1 MTKIQTLIALL
12 LLVGLSACQLP
23 ERPDVMSH
31 VTLQLDY
38 SAPFPV
44 VRQSYKIEWENLNT
58 RHTTTRNSI
67 TTSTHTDELYRGL
80 YDVRVE
86 GTLLLESGETV
97 WIRGSATE
105 QLFLDKEETCRIKM
119 LRML

>member
-1 MTKIQTLIALL
+1 MTKAQTLIALL
-12 LLVGLSACQLP
+12 LLVGLSACHLP

-31 VTLQLDY
+31 VTLRLDY
-38 SAPFPV
+38 SVPSPV
-44 VRQSYKIEWENLNT
+44 VRRSYKIEWENLNT
-58 RHTTTRNSI
+58 RRTTTRNSV
-67 TTSTHTDELYRGL
+67 TTSTFTDELYRGL

>member
-12 LLVGLSACQLP
+12 LLVGLSACHLS

-31 VTLQLDY
+31 VTLRLDY
-38 SAPFPV
+38 SAPSPV
-44 VRQSYKIEWENLNT
+44 LRRSYKIEWENLNT
-58 RHTTTRNSI
+58 RLTTTRNSV
-67 TTSTHTDELYRGL
+67 TTSTYTDELYRGL

-86 GTLLLESGETV
+86 GTLLLQSGETV

>member
-1 MTKIQTLIALL
+1 MTKIQTLIVLL
-12 LLVGLSACQLP
+12 LLVGLSACHQP

-38 SAPFPV
+38 SAPSPV
-44 VRQSYKIEWENLNT
+44 VRRSYKIEWENLNT
-58 RHTTTRNSI
+58 RRTTTRNSV

-105 QLFLDKEETCRIKM
+105 RLFLDKEETCRIKM

>member
-12 LLVGLSACQLP
+12 LLVGLSACHQP

-38 SAPFPV
+38 SAPSPV

-58 RHTTTRNSI
+58 RLTTTRNSV

-80 YDVRVE
+80 YDIRVE

-105 QLFLDKEETCRIKM
+105 QLFLDKEETCGIKM

>member
-1 MTKIQTLIALL
+1 MTKFQTLIALL
-12 LLVGLSACQLP
+12 LLVGLSACHLP
-23 ERPDVMSH
+23 ERPDVMSR

-38 SAPFPV
+38 SAPSPV
-44 VRQSYKIEWENLNT
+44 VRQSYKIEWENINT
-58 RHTTTRNSI
+58 RRTTTRNSV
-67 TTSTHTDELYRGL
+67 TTSTYTDELYRGL

-86 GTLLLESGETV
+86 GTLLLESGETI

-105 QLFLDKEETCRIKM
+105 QLFLDKEETCRINM

>member
-12 LLVGLSACQLP
+12 LLVGLSACHQP

-58 RHTTTRNSI
+58 RLTTTRNSV

>member
-1 MTKIQTLIALL
+1 MTKTQTLIALL
-12 LLVGLSACQLP
+12 LLVGLSACHLP
-23 ERPDVMSH
+23 EHPDVMSR

-38 SAPFPV
+38 SAPSPV

-58 RHTTTRNSI
+58 RHTTTRNSV
-67 TTSTHTDELYRGL
+67 TTSTYTDELYRGL

-105 QLFLDKEETCRIKM
+105 QLFLDKEETCGIKM

>member
-1 MTKIQTLIALL
+1 MTKAQTLIALL
-12 LLVGLSACQLP
+12 LLVGLSACHQP

-38 SAPFPV
+38 SAPSPV
-44 VRQSYKIEWENLNT
+44 VRRSYKIEWENLNT
-58 RHTTTRNSI
+58 RRTTTRNSI
-67 TTSTHTDELYRGL
+67 TTSTHMDELSRGL

-105 QLFLDKEETCRIKM
+105 HLFLDKEETCRIKM

>member
-1 MTKIQTLIALL
+1 MTKAQTLIALL

-58 RHTTTRNSI
+58 RRTTTRNSI
-67 TTSTHTDELYRGL
+67 TTSTHMDELYRGL

>member
-1 MTKIQTLIALL
+1 MTKIQTLIMLL
-12 LLVGLSACQLP
+12 LLVGLSACHRP
-23 ERPDVMSH
+23 ERPDVMSR

-38 SAPFPV
+38 SAPSPV
-44 VRQSYKIEWENLNT
+44 VRRSYKIEWENLNT
-58 RHTTTRNSI
+58 RLTTTRNSV
-67 TTSTHTDELYRGL
+67 TTSIHTDELYRGL

>member
-1 MTKIQTLIALL
+1 MTKAQTLIALL
-12 LLVGLSACQLP
+12 LLVGLSACHQP
-23 ERPDVMSH
+23 ERPDVMSR

-38 SAPFPV
+38 SAPSPV

-58 RHTTTRNSI
+58 RLTTTRNSV
-67 TTSTHTDELYRGL
+67 TTSTYTDELYRGL
-80 YDVRVE
+80 YNVRVE

-105 QLFLDKEETCRIKM
+105 QLFLGKEETCRIKM

>member
-1 MTKIQTLIALL
+1 MTKFLTLIALL

-38 SAPFPV
+38 SAPSPV
-44 VRQSYKIEWENLNT
+44 VRQSYKIEWENINT
-58 RHTTTRNSI
+58 RRTTTRNSV
-67 TTSTHTDELYRGL
+67 TTSTYTDELYRGL

-86 GTLLLESGETV
+86 GTLLLESGETI

-105 QLFLDKEETCRIKM
+105 QLFLDKEETCRINM

>member
-1 MTKIQTLIALL
+1 MTKIQTLIMLL
-12 LLVGLSACQLP
+12 LLVGLSACHRP
-23 ERPDVMSH
+23 ERPDVMSR

-38 SAPFPV
+38 SAPSPV
-44 VRQSYKIEWENLNT
+44 VRRSYKIEWENLNT
-58 RHTTTRNSI
+58 RLTTTRNSV

-97 WIRGSATE
+97 WVRGSATE
-105 QLFLDKEETCRIKM
+105 QLFLDAEETCRIKM

>member
-1 MTKIQTLIALL
+1 MTKFLTLIALL
-12 LLVGLSACQLP
+12 LLVGLSACHQP
-23 ERPDVMSH
+23 ERPDVMSR

-38 SAPFPV
+38 SAPSPV
-44 VRQSYKIEWENLNT
+44 VRQSYKIEWENINT
-58 RHTTTRNSI
+58 RRTTTRNSV
-67 TTSTHTDELYRGL
+67 TTSTYTDELYRGL

>member
-1 MTKIQTLIALL
+1 MTKPQTLIALL
-12 LLVGLSACQLP
+12 LLVGLSACHLP
-23 ERPDVMSH
+23 EHPDVVSR

-38 SAPFPV
+38 SAPSPV
-44 VRQSYKIEWENLNT
+44 IRQSYKIEWENLNT
-58 RHTTTRNSI
+58 RLTTTRNSV
-67 TTSTHTDELYRGL
+67 TTSTFTDELYRGL

-105 QLFLDKEETCRIKM
+105 QLFLDKEDTCRIKM

>member
-1 MTKIQTLIALL
+1 MTKFQTLIALL
-12 LLVGLSACQLP
+12 LLVGLSACHQP
-23 ERPDVMSH
+23 ERPDVMSR

-38 SAPFPV
+38 SAPSPV
-44 VRQSYKIEWENLNT
+44 VRQSYKIEWENINT
-58 RHTTTRNSI
+58 RHTTTRNSV
-67 TTSTHTDELYRGL
+67 TTSTYTDELYRGL

-86 GTLLLESGETV
+86 GTLLLESGETI

-105 QLFLDKEETCRIKM
+105 QLFLDKEETCRINM

>member
-1 MTKIQTLIALL
+1 MTKFQTLIALL
-12 LLVGLSACQLP
+12 LLVGLSACHQP
-23 ERPDVMSH
+23 ERPDVMSR

-38 SAPFPV
+38 SAPSPV
-44 VRQSYKIEWENLNT
+44 VRQSYKIEWENINT
-58 RHTTTRNSI
+58 RRTTTRNSV
-67 TTSTHTDELYRGL
+67 TTSTYTDELYRGL

-97 WIRGSATE
+97 WVRGSATE
-105 QLFLDKEETCRIKM
+105 QLFLDKEETCGIKM

>member
-1 MTKIQTLIALL
+1 MTKTQTLIALL
-12 LLVGLSACQLP
+12 LLVGLSACQLA

-58 RHTTTRNSI
+58 RLTTTRNSI
-67 TTSTHTDELYRGL
+67 TTSTHMDELYRGL

>member
-1 MTKIQTLIALL
+1 MTKAQTLIALL
-12 LLVGLSACQLP
+12 LLVGLSACHQP
-23 ERPDVMSH
+23 ERPDVMSR

-38 SAPFPV
+38 CAPSPV

-58 RHTTTRNSI
+58 RLTTTRNSV
-67 TTSTHTDELYRGL
+67 TTSTYTDELYRGL
-80 YDVRVE
+80 YNVRVE

-105 QLFLDKEETCRIKM
+105 QLFLDKEETCGIKM

>member
-1 MTKIQTLIALL
+1 MTKAQTLIALL
-12 LLVGLSACQLP
+12 LLVGLSACHLP
-23 ERPDVMSH
+23 ERPDVMSR
-31 VTLQLDY
+31 VTLRLDY
-38 SAPFPV
+38 STPSPV

-58 RHTTTRNSI
+58 RHTTTRHSI
-67 TTSTHTDELYRGL
+67 TTSTYTDELYRGL

-97 WIRGSATE
+97 WVRGSATE
-105 QLFLDKEETCRIKM
+105 QLFLDKGETCGIKM

>member
-1 MTKIQTLIALL
+1 MTKFQTLIALL
-12 LLVGLSACQLP
+12 LLVGLSACHLP

-38 SAPFPV
+38 SAPSPV
-44 VRQSYKIEWENLNT
+44 VRQSYKIEWENINT
-58 RHTTTRNSI
+58 RHTTTRNSV
-67 TTSTHTDELYRGL
+67 TTSTYTDELYRGL

-86 GTLLLESGETV
+86 GTLLLESGETI

-105 QLFLDKEETCRIKM
+105 QLFLDKEETCRINM

>member
-1 MTKIQTLIALL
+1 MTKFLTLIALL
-12 LLVGLSACQLP
+12 LLVGLSACHQP

-38 SAPFPV
+38 SAPSPV
-44 VRQSYKIEWENLNT
+44 VRQSYKIEWENINT
-58 RHTTTRNSI
+58 RRTTIRNSV
-67 TTSTHTDELYRGL
+67 TTSTYTDELYRGL

-105 QLFLDKEETCRIKM
+105 RLFLDKEETCGIKM

>member
-1 MTKIQTLIALL
+1 MTKIQTLIVLL
-12 LLVGLSACQLP
+12 LLVGLSACHQP
-23 ERPDVMSH
+23 ERPDVMSQ
-31 VTLQLDY
+31 VTLRLDY
-38 SAPFPV
+38 SVPSPV
-44 VRQSYKIEWENLNT
+44 VRRSYKIEWENLNT
-58 RHTTTRNSI
+58 RLTTTRNSV
-67 TTSTHTDELYRGL
+67 TTSTYTDELYRGL

>member
-1 MTKIQTLIALL
+1 MTKFLTLIALL
-12 LLVGLSACQLP
+12 LLVGLSACHQP
-23 ERPDVMSH
+23 ERPDVMSR

-38 SAPFPV
+38 STPSPV

-58 RHTTTRNSI
+58 RHTITRNSI
-67 TTSTHTDELYRGL
+67 TSSTYTDELYRGL

-97 WIRGSATE
+97 WVRGSATE
-105 QLFLDKEETCRIKM
+105 QLFLDKEETCGIKM

>member
-1 MTKIQTLIALL
+1 MTKTQTLIALL

-31 VTLQLDY
+31 VMLQLDY
-38 SAPFPV
+38 SAPSPV
-44 VRQSYKIEWENLNT
+44 VRRSYKIEWENLNT
-58 RHTTTRNSI
+58 RRTTTRNSV
-67 TTSTHTDELYRGL
+67 TTTTYTDELYRGL

>member
-1 MTKIQTLIALL
+1 MTRAQTLIALL
-12 LLVGLSACQLP
+12 LLVGLSACHLP

-58 RHTTTRNSI
+58 RHTTTRNSV

>member
-1 MTKIQTLIALL
+1 MTKAQTLIALL
-12 LLVGLSACQLP
+12 LLVGLSACHLP
-23 ERPDVMSH
+23 EHPDVVSR

-38 SAPFPV
+38 SAPSPV
-44 VRQSYKIEWENLNT
+44 VRRSYKIEWENINT
-58 RHTTTRNSI
+58 RRTTTRNSV
-67 TTSTHTDELYRGL
+67 TTSTYTDELYRGL

-105 QLFLDKEETCRIKM
+105 KLFLDKEETCRIKM

>member
-1 MTKIQTLIALL
+1 MTKAQTLIVLL

-38 SAPFPV
+38 SAPSPV

-58 RHTTTRNSI
+58 RRITTRNSV

-105 QLFLDKEETCRIKM
+105 QLFLDKEETCGIKM

>member
-1 MTKIQTLIALL
+1 MTKAQTLIVLL

-58 RHTTTRNSI
+58 RHTTTRNSV
-67 TTSTHTDELYRGL
+67 TTSTYTDELYRGL

>member
-1 MTKIQTLIALL
+1 MTKAQTLIALL
-12 LLVGLSACQLP
+12 LLVGLSACHQP
-23 ERPDVMSH
+23 ERPDVVSH
-31 VTLQLDY
+31 VTLRLDY
-38 SAPFPV
+38 SAPSPV

-58 RHTTTRNSI
+58 RHTTTRNSV
-67 TTSTHTDELYRGL
+67 TTSTYTDELYLGL

-97 WIRGSATE
+97 WIRGSAAE

>member
-1 MTKIQTLIALL
+1 MTKPQTLIALL
-12 LLVGLSACQLP
+12 LLVGLSACHLP
-23 ERPDVMSH
+23 ERPDVMSR
-31 VTLQLDY
+31 VTLRLDY
-38 SAPFPV
+38 STPSPV

-58 RHTTTRNSI
+58 RRTTTRNSV
-67 TTSTHTDELYRGL
+67 TTSTYADELHRGL

>member
-1 MTKIQTLIALL
+1 MTKAQTLIALL

-38 SAPFPV
+38 SASSPV
-44 VRQSYKIEWENLNT
+44 VRRSYKIEWENLNT
-58 RHTTTRNSI
+58 RLTTTRNSV

>member
-1 MTKIQTLIALL
+1 MTKAQTLIALL

-38 SAPFPV
+38 SASSPV
-44 VRQSYKIEWENLNT
+44 VRRSYKIEWENLNT
-58 RHTTTRNSI
+58 RLTITRNSA

>member
-1 MTKIQTLIALL
+1 MTKAQTLIALL
-12 LLVGLSACQLP
+12 LLVGLSACHLP

-31 VTLQLDY
+31 VTLRLDY
-38 SAPFPV
+38 SAPSPV

-67 TTSTHTDELYRGL
+67 TSSTYTDELYRGL

-86 GTLLLESGETV
+86 GALLLESGETV
-97 WIRGSATE
+97 WVRGSATE
-105 QLFLDKEETCRIKM
+105 QLFLDKEETCEIKM

>member
-1 MTKIQTLIALL
+1 MTKAQTLIALL
-12 LLVGLSACQLP
+12 LLVGLAACHLP

-38 SAPFPV
+38 SAPSPV
-44 VRQSYKIEWENLNT
+44 VRRSYKIEWENINT
-58 RHTTTRNSI
+58 RRPTTRNSV
-67 TTSTHTDELYRGL
+67 TTSTYTDELYSGL

-105 QLFLDKEETCRIKM
+105 QLFLDKEETCGIKM

>member
-1 MTKIQTLIALL
+1 MTKAQTLIALL
-12 LLVGLSACQLP
+12 LLVGLSACHLP
-23 ERPDVMSH
+23 EHPDVMSR
-31 VTLQLDY
+31 VTLRLDY
-38 SAPFPV
+38 SVPSPV
-44 VRQSYKIEWENLNT
+44 VRRSYKIEWENLNT
-58 RHTTTRNSI
+58 RHTTTRNSV

-105 QLFLDKEETCRIKM
+105 QLFLEDRKSVV
-119 LRML
+119 

>member
-1 MTKIQTLIALL
+1 MTKAQTLIALL

-31 VTLQLDY
+31 VTLRLDY
-38 SAPFPV
+38 SVPSPV
-44 VRQSYKIEWENLNT
+44 VRRSYKIEWENLNT
-58 RHTTTRNSI
+58 RRTTTRNSV
-67 TTSTHTDELYRGL
+67 TTSTFTDELYRGL

-105 QLFLDKEETCRIKM
+105 QLFLDKEETCKIKM

>member
-1 MTKIQTLIALL
+1 MTKTQTLIALL
-12 LLVGLSACQLP
+12 LLVGLSACHLP
-23 ERPDVMSH
+23 EHPDVMSR

-38 SAPFPV
+38 SAPSPV

-58 RHTTTRNSI
+58 RHTTTRNSV
-67 TTSTHTDELYRGL
+67 TTSTYTDELYRGL

>member
-1 MTKIQTLIALL
+1 MTKAQTLIALL
-12 LLVGLSACQLP
+12 LLVGLSACHLS
-23 ERPDVMSH
+23 EHPDVVSR
-31 VTLQLDY
+31 VTLRLDY
-38 SAPFPV
+38 SAPSPV
-44 VRQSYKIEWENLNT
+44 VRRSYKIEWENINT
-58 RHTTTRNSI
+58 RRTTTRNSV
-67 TTSTHTDELYRGL
+67 TTSTYTDELYRGL

>member
-1 MTKIQTLIALL
+1 MTKAQTLIALL
-12 LLVGLSACQLP
+12 LLVGLSACHLP
-23 ERPDVMSH
+23 EHPDVMSH
-31 VTLQLDY
+31 VTLRLDY
-38 SAPFPV
+38 SAPSLV

-58 RHTTTRNSI
+58 RCTTTRNSV